1 MPPARAGQQRDLKPS
16 MELLKLMA
24 LDKEDLSIVSA
35 YMQDAVFKTGDFDF
49 SAGEKRFLIVGN
61 RFVWEDSGGK
71 RRRSFERR
79 RTALHFNRVGAVRSR
94 GIKRGGD
101 DVLSLLTVNFVPADE
116 APAGRIE
123 LIFSGDAAIEL
134 DVECVEAQLSDLGAA
149 WQTEFRPNHPLS
161 DV

>member
-1 MPPARAGQQRDLKPS
+1 

-35 YMQDAVFKTGDFDF
+35 YMQDAVFKIADLNYR
-49 SAGEKRFLIVGN
+49 AAENRFMLVGN
-61 RFVWEDSGGK
+61 RFVWEEAGGK
-71 RRRSFERR
+71 RQRGFERR
-79 RTALHFNRVGAVRSR
+79 RTALHFNQVGSVRSR
-94 GIKRGGD
+94 GFKRSDGD
-101 DVLSLLTVNFVPADE
+101 NVLSLLTVNFVPGE
-116 APAGRIE
+116 ETPTGRVE

-149 WQTEFRPNHPLS
+149 WQTEFRPTHPLS

>member
-1 MPPARAGQQRDLKPS
+1 

-35 YMQDAVFKTGDFDF
+35 YMQDAVFKTADLEY
-49 SAGEKRFLIVGN
+49 SAADRRFLIVGN
-61 RFVWEDSGGK
+61 RFVWEDAGGR

-79 RTALHFNRVGAVRSR
+79 RAALHFNRVDAVRSR
-94 GIKRGGD
+94 GIARNGD
-101 DVLSLLTVNFVPADE
+101 DVLSLLTVNFVPGDA

-123 LIFSGDAAIEL
+123 LIFSGDAAVEL
-134 DVECVEAQLSDLGAA
+134 EVECVEAQLSDLGAA
-149 WQTEFRPNHPLS
+149 WQTGFRPNHPLS

>member
-1 MPPARAGQQRDLKPS
+1 

-35 YMQDAVFKTGDFDF
+35 YMQDAVFRTGDLDY
-49 SAGEKRFLIVGN
+49 AAADRRFLIVGN
-61 RFVWEDSGGK
+61 RFVWEDAGGR

-79 RTALHFNRVGAVRSR
+79 RAALHFNRVDAVRSR
-94 GIKRGGD
+94 GFKRGGSD
-101 DVLSLLTVNFVPADE
+101 DVLSLLTVNFVPGDE

-123 LIFSGDAAIEL
+123 LIFSGDAAVEL
-134 DVECVEAQLSDLGAA
+134 EVECVEAQLSDLGAA
-149 WQTEFRPNHPLS
+149 WQTGFRPNHPLS

>member
-1 MPPARAGQQRDLKPS
+1 

-35 YMQDAVFKTGDFDF
+35 YMQDAVFKTADLEY
-49 SAGEKRFLIVGN
+49 SAADRRFLIVGN
-61 RFVWEDSGGK
+61 RFVWEDAGGR

-79 RTALHFNRVGAVRSR
+79 RAALPFNRVDAVRSR
-94 GIKRGGD
+94 GIARNGD
-101 DVLSLLTVNFVPADE
+101 DVLSLLTVNFVPGDA

-123 LIFSGDAAIEL
+123 LIFSGDAAVEL
-134 DVECVEAQLSDLGAA
+134 EVECVEAQLSDLGAA
-149 WQTEFRPNHPLS
+149 WQTGFRPNHPLS